1 MCKISVV
8 TSVYNGAEHI
18 GETIQHIINQ
28 SFQDWEYL
36 ILDNGSED
44 NTVNVV
50 KEYAKADSRIRLI
63 ENGTNLGF
71 AESLNKGLR
80 EAKGDYIAR
89 IDHDDLA
96 YKNRFDEQYSY
107 MEKHPEVL
115 LLGCCE
121 DILVDG
127 KIKKDKAFCGA
138 TTAAEVRFASLFANY
153 AIMAHSTF
161 FFRRSVFDKY
171 GIFYRRLK
179 YVEDLALIFDVL
191 RVGEVACLKDSF
203 VAYRIHPHQIT
214 QSLSPEFKY
223 KEHRD
228 LLFEYID
235 SLQIADKEIIK
246 QGFVGQIANKK
257 ALSHITGV
265 MEDYAV
271 ECGLVISKND
281 LKYNKLFK
289 KMYRAVFDRQKVGT
303 EMMLAYVTSPYK
315 EHFWCC
321 KRRGLSLIK
330 QWLLKEDKMEF
341 REK

>member
-8 TSVYNGAEHI
+8 TSVYNGAEYI
-18 GETIQHIINQ
+18 GETIQHIIDQ

-44 NTVNVV
+44 STVDVV
-50 KEYAKADSRIRLI
+50 KQYVQTDSRIRLI

-96 YKNRFDEQYSY
+96 YENRFDEQYSY

-121 DILVDG
+121 DILIDG

-153 AIMAHSTF
+153 AIMAHSSF
-161 FFRRSVFDKY
+161 FFRRSVIDNY
-171 GIFYRRLK
+171 GIFYRKLK
-179 YVEDLALIFDVL
+179 YVEDLALILDIL
-191 RVGEVACLKDSF
+191 RVGEVACLKDSL

-214 QSLSPEFKY
+214 QTLSPEFKY
-223 KEHRD
+223 KEHKD

-235 SLQIADKEIIK
+235 SLQTADNEIIK
-246 QGFVGQIANKK
+246 QGFMGQITDKES
-257 ALSHITGV
+257 LSRLTGL

-271 ECGLVISKND
+271 GCGLTISKKD

-289 KMYRAVFDRQKVGT
+289 KMYRAVFDRQKVGN
-303 EMMLAYVTSPYK
+303 EMMLAYITSPYR
-315 EHFWCC
+315 ERFLCF

-330 QWLLKEDKMEF
+330 QWFLKEDKMEF